1 MANLRK
7 YDRVRSRFICDQVKN
22 LREKGFNV
30 YTVFDRCWSKVP
42 DALAKKLN
50 AEELLLYIRLHILPT
65 EISSQTSRNKDDGYN
80 TKNPKS
86 HTVEKFA

>member
-7 YDRVRSRFICDQVKN
+7 YDRVRGRFLCDHVK
-22 LREKGFNV
+22 LLKDRGLNV
-30 YTVFDRCWSKVP
+30 YTVFDRCWSKIP
-42 DALAKKLN
+42 DALIKKLN
-50 AEELLLYIRLHILPT
+50 GEELLQYICLHILPT
-65 EISSQTSRNKDDGYN
+65 ELSSQAPHKDGYK

>member
-1 MANLRK
+1 MANHRK
-7 YDRVRSRFICDQVKN
+7 YDRVRSRFICDQVKF
-22 LREKGFNV
+22 LKEKGFNV
-30 YTVFDRCWSKVP
+30 YTVFDRCWSKIP
-42 DALAKKLN
+42 DALTKKLN
-50 AEELLLYIRLHILPT
+50 AEELSQYIRLHILPT

>member
-7 YDRVRSRFICDQVKN
+7 YDRVRSRFLCDHVK
-22 LREKGFNV
+22 LLKDHGLNV
-30 YTVFDRCWSKVP
+30 YTVFDRCWSKIP
-42 DALAKKLN
+42 DALIKKLN
-50 AEELLLYIRLHILPT
+50 GEELSQYIRLHILPT
-65 EISSQTSRNKDDGYN
+65 ELSSQAAQSKEGYK